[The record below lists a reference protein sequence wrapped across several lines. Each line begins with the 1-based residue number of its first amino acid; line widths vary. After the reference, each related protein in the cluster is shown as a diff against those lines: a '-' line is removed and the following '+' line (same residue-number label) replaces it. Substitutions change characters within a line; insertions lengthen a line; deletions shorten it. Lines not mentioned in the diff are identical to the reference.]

1 MGFLVVPNSPPCID
15 GNPEECDI
23 KLVRNDRFCVT
34 KFMREMLRSVS
45 KKAIK
50 CTK

>member
-1 MGFLVVPNSPPCID
+1 MDFLVVPNSPPCVEGKNATGTNAIY
-15 GNPEECDI
+15 
-23 KLVRNDRFCVT
+23 RFCFT

-45 KKAIK
+45 KKATK